1 MKRIVTFLFV
11 LLMTISMI
19 ACSSGGGGANTGDTP
34 PPVNSAQGSETNT
47 PTPSSEPKQE
57 PEKAPESSAGQEQQ
71 PEKANE
77 PAAGQEQQPEKAP
90 DSANGQAQQPEKAPA
105 QAAGQE
111 QQPEKAPAPST
122 GQAQQP
128 EAKPAPEPEAKPA
141 PEQAAP
147 AATAP
152 APAPTTPPAPAEVS
166 PKGKKLLLVG
176 RENAPDDLVAGEK
189 LKALGFEVTYM
200 IDRDFTAE
208 ETKGYDLI
216 YISQTLNSKF
226 IKGGVMKDVAI
237 PTVYVKNHGMFY
249 LGLSSIEENANVMNV
264 KAIDIVD
271 SQHKVAGG
279 LSGTVDVYKETS
291 DKIGISFGV
300 PGKEAKVIAT
310 APGDKGKAAIY
321 YYDKG
326 SKADNGYEVKARVS
340 FFYLTNGN
348 HENTTDA
355 GWKLLENLVVWT
367 LQNG

>member
-1 MKRIVTFLFV
+1 MKRLVTLLFV
-11 LLMTISMI
+11 LVMTISMI
-19 ACSSGGGGANTGDTP
+19 ACSSGGEGGNAGDTP
-34 PPVNSAQGSETNT
+34 PPVSTAQGPETNT
-47 PTPSSEPKQE
+47 AEPAPEPKQE
-57 PEKAPESSAGQEQQ
+57 PEKAPESATGQAQE
-71 PEKANE
+71 PEKAPEPATGQAQEPEKAPE
-77 PAAGQEQQPEKAP
+77 PAAGQAQEPEKAPEPAAGQGQQPEKSSEP
-90 DSANGQAQQPEKAPA
+90 AN
-105 QAAGQE
+105 
-111 QQPEKAPAPST
+111 

-128 EAKPAPEPEAKPA
+128 EAKPAPAPEAKPA

-152 APAPTTPPAPAEVS
+152 APATPPAPAEVS
-166 PKGKKLLLVG
+166 PQGKKLLLVG
-176 RENAPDDLVAGEK
+176 RENAPDDLFAGEK

-200 IDRDFTAE
+200 IDRDFTPE
-208 ETKGYDLI
+208 DTQGYDLI

-291 DKIGISFGV
+291 DKIGISYGI

-310 APGDKGKAAIY
+310 VPGDKGKAAIY

-326 SKADNGYEVKARVS
+326 SKADNGYEVKARIS